1 MSVFSTELYGF
12 EILLD
17 GSFLTLYMDINVSVF
32 SKELYGFDILV
43 DESFLTLY
51 MDINVSVSPQS
62 CMDLTFS
69 WTRP

>member
-51 MDINVSVSPQS
+51 I
-62 CMDLTFS
+62 
-69 WTRP
+69 